1 MSQPEVSSSRT
12 SCKVL
17 YLVTS
22 LKEMLQEDL
31 PYVVEDPGM
40 AEPFFEVIQDIEELR
55 ECIFPLTKK
64 IS

>member
-1 MSQPEVSSSRT
+1 MSQPKVSSSRT

>member
-1 MSQPEVSSSRT
+1 
-12 SCKVL
+12 
-17 YLVTS
+17 
-22 LKEMLQEDL
+22 MLQEDL